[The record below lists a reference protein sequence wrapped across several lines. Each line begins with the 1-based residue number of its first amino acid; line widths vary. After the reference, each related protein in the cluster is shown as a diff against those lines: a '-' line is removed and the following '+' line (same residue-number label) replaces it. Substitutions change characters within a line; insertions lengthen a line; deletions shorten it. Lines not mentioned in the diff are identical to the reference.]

1 MWGIIVTSKLLK
13 FNLDTVNDTPLI
25 EIDPFS
31 TMNFLYF
38 FSNANLKLDNGDFT
52 PHRIKKFIE
61 KPEQSLAN
69 EFCKAVRVG
78 LCVLEYSYPLCT
90 PGLF

>member
-1 MWGIIVTSKLLK
+1 MTSKLLK

-38 FSNANLKLDNGDFT
+38 FSNVNLTIHDLSIILIFFN
-52 PHRIKKFIE
+52 
-61 KPEQSLAN
+61 S
-69 EFCKAVRVG
+69 V
-78 LCVLEYSYPLCT
+78 
-90 PGLF
+90 

>member
-1 MWGIIVTSKLLK
+1 MGDNCNFKAIK

-38 FSNANLKLDNGDFT
+38 FSNANLTIHDLSIILIF
-52 PHRIKKFIE
+52 FITE
-61 KPEQSLAN
+61 VVSTWP
-69 EFCKAVRVG
+69 CI
-78 LCVLEYSYPLCT
+78 
-90 PGLF
+90 